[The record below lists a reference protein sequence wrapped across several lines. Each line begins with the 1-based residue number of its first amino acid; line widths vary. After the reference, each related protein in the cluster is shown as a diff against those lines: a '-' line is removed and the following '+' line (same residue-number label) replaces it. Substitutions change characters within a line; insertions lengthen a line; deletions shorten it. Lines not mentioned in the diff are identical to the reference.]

1 MESTASFRPLRSMD
15 RRIDKSRRTNSAS
28 HGCSNSWA
36 NQSIPAILL
45 CSFSET
51 LLADSKSSW
60 FFPYILRKNSSP
72 PCSLLSL
79 RIKSWTCFSRSF
91 SSGVISG
98 SADNVSPPHYY
109 SDYRKCDNHKDFPIA
124 FSSQI
129 LNYLSRLDSRSVL
142 FWRKWY
148 DLRLVIDYSQ
158 RSFPVRNKNH
168 ALIRD
173 SKEDLPMPYL
183 GRFYS
188 GLPIM
193 PVLTILDSRA
203 DLPCMLRRI

>member
-98 SADNVSPPHYY
+98 SADNVSHPHYHR
-109 SDYRKCDNHKDFPIA
+109 DYRKSDNHKDFPIR
-124 FSSQI
+124 FSSKVFHH
-129 LNYLSRLDSRSVL
+129 LTRLYGRGVL
-142 FWRKWY
+142 LRWKWN
-148 DLRLVIDYSQ
+148 DLRLVVDYSQ
-158 RSFPVRNKNH
+158 RAFPVRNKCH
-168 ALIRD
+168 PLIRD
-173 SKEDLPMPYL
+173 IEKNISMPYL
-183 GRFYS
+183 RRFDLRFTIIPI
-188 GLPIM
+188 LP
-193 PVLTILDSRA
+193 LLRCFDYT
-203 DLPCMLRRI
+203 PCVLRRV